1 MRNCSTSLICLDQT
15 NIDSDFCDIMNA
27 GGARRYCNY
36 NWAHAD
42 FMDGHFVPRL
52 GIAPEVIKHL
62 REFYG
67 DKIIIDSHM
76 MVDDPFTF
84 ADVVCPYSDYYMFHV
99 EAVTDPMRIIQKV
112 RKNWPNVKVG
122 LYFNLSTNI
131 LDYKYILPEI
141 DCIGLM
147 GISPGVLGTN
157 SYSYIVT
164 QKIRDYFDYKN
175 EIEKDSNIEIIPSE
189 IFIDG
194 SVNFETIHHYFKIGA
209 TTLVCGSSSIVKN
222 VYNNNDDNFQH
233 LVETNIDKIEKS
245 IQ

>member
-1 MRNCSTSLICLDQT
+1 MKACSTSLICLNQT
-15 NIDSDFCDIMNA
+15 TIDSDFCNIMNA
-27 GGARRYCNY
+27 GNGNNKCNF

-62 REFYG
+62 REYYG
-67 DKIIIDSHM
+67 DRIIIDSHM
-76 MVDDPFTF
+76 MVDDPFTY

-99 EAVTDPMRIIQKV
+99 EAVKDPMRTIQKV

-157 SYSYIVT
+157 SYQYIIM
-164 QKIRDYFDYKN
+164 QKIRNYFDYKN
-175 EIEKDSNIEIIPSE
+175 DLESERDFDTPDDIIPKE

-194 SVNFETIHHYFKIGA
+194 SVNFSTIPYYFKIGA
-209 TTLVCGSSSIVKN
+209 TTLVCGSSSIMNDLKN
-222 VYNNNDDNFQH
+222 STIEQN
-233 LVETNIDKIEKS
+233 IEKIVNS
-245 IQ
+245 IG

>member
-1 MRNCSTSLICLDQT
+1 MNRNCSTSLICLNQT
-15 NIDSDFCDIMNA
+15 LIDSEFCDIMNA
-27 GGARRYCNY
+27 GNGNNKCNF

-62 REFYG
+62 REYYG
-67 DKIIIDSHM
+67 NKIIIDSHM
-76 MVDDPFTF
+76 MVDDPFTY

-99 EAVTDPMRIIQKV
+99 EAVKDPMRTIQKV

-157 SYSYIVT
+157 SYSYIII
-164 QKIRDYFDYKN
+164 QKIRNYFDYKN
-175 EIEKDSNIEIIPSE
+175 ELEKDSKIHIIPNE

-194 SVNFETIHHYFKIGA
+194 SVNFETIPYYFKLGA
-209 TTLVCGSSSIVKN
+209 TTLVCGSSSIMKN
-222 VYNNNDDNFQH
+222 VKDSTTTIEQN
-233 LVETNIDKIEKS
+233 IEKIVNS
-245 IQ
+245 IN

>member
-1 MRNCSTSLICLDQT
+1 V
-15 NIDSDFCDIMNA
+15 NISNEFSEIFNA
-27 GGARRYCNY
+27 GLNSLKCNF

-52 GIAPEVIKHL
+52 GIAPELIKHL
-62 REFYG
+62 REKYD

-76 MVDDPFTF
+76 MVSDPYSY

-99 EAVTDPMRIIQKV
+99 EAVSDPMRTIQKV

-131 LDYKYILPEI
+131 IDYRFILPYI

-157 SYSYIVT
+157 SYFDIIKNKLIEYKHYSE
-164 QKIRDYFDYKN
+164 KIKKLPN
-175 EIEKDSNIEIIPSE
+175 E

-194 SVNFETIHHYFKIGA
+194 SVNFETIPEYFNLGA
-209 TTLVCGSSSIVKN
+209 TTLVCGSSSIMKN
-222 VYNNNDDNFQH
+222 INPFFEN
-233 LVETNIDKIEKS
+233 TNYKIEDNINKIIDS
-245 IQ
+245 ID

>member
-1 MRNCSTSLICLDQT
+1 MRNCSTSLICLNQT
-15 NIDSDFCDIMNA
+15 LIDSDFCNIINA
-27 GGARRYCNY
+27 GSDNNNKCNF

-62 REFYG
+62 RECYG
-67 DKIIIDSHM
+67 DSIIIDSHM
-76 MVDDPFTF
+76 MVDDPFIY

-99 EAVTDPMRIIQKV
+99 EAVKDPMRTIQKV

-157 SYSYIVT
+157 SYQYIVT
-164 QKIRDYFDYKN
+164 KKINDYFDYKN
-175 EIEKDSNIEIIPSE
+175 ELENCGKIHIIPNE

-194 SVNFETIHHYFKIGA
+194 SVNFETIPQYFKIGV
-209 TTLVCGSSSIVKN
+209 TTLVCGSSSIMKDLKN
-222 VYNNNDDNFQH
+222 SSIEQ
-233 LVETNIDKIEKS
+233 NINKILNS
-245 IQ
+245 LD

>member
-1 MRNCSTSLICLDQT
+1 MNRNCSTSLICLNQIT
-15 NIDSDFCDIMNA
+15 IDSEFCNIMNA
-27 GGARRYCNY
+27 GNGNNKCNF

-62 REFYG
+62 REYYG
-67 DKIIIDSHM
+67 NEIIIDSHM
-76 MVDDPFTF
+76 MVDDPFTY
-84 ADVVCPYSDYYMFHV
+84 ADVVCPYSNYYMFHV
-99 EAVTDPMRIIQKV
+99 EAVKDPMRTIQKV

-131 LDYKYILPEI
+131 LDYKYILSEI

-157 SYSYIVT
+157 SYPYIVA
-164 QKIRDYFDYKN
+164 QKIRSYFDYKN
-175 EIEKDSNIEIIPSE
+175 ELEKDNNKILPNE

-194 SVNFETIHHYFKIGA
+194 SVNFDTIPHYFKIGA
-209 TTLVCGSSSIVKN
+209 TTLVCGSSTIMKDLKNSSIEQN
-222 VYNNNDDNFQH
+222 M
-233 LVETNIDKIEKS
+233 EKIVNS
-245 IQ
+245 INL

>member
-1 MRNCSTSLICLDQT
+1 MKACSTSLICLNQT
-15 NIDSDFCDIMNA
+15 TIDSDFNHIMNI
-27 GGARRYCNY
+27 GNGNNKCDF

-62 REFYG
+62 REYYG

-99 EAVTDPMRIIQKV
+99 EAVKDPMRTIQKV

-175 EIEKDSNIEIIPSE
+175 EIEKDSNIELIPSE

-194 SVNFETIHHYFKIGA
+194 SVNFETIPHYFKIGA

-222 VYNNNDDNFQH
+222 VYNNDDNFRH
-233 LVETNIDKIEKS
+233 LIEMNIDKIEKS
-245 IQ
+245 I

>member
-1 MRNCSTSLICLDQT
+1 MKACSTSLICLNQT
-15 NIDSDFCDIMNA
+15 TIDSDFCNIMNA
-27 GGARRYCNY
+27 GNGNNKCNF

-62 REFYG
+62 REYYG
-67 DKIIIDSHM
+67 DSIIIDSHM
-76 MVDDPFTF
+76 MVDDPFTY

-99 EAVTDPMRIIQKV
+99 EAVKDPMRTIQKV
-112 RKNWPNVKVG
+112 RKNWPKVKVG

-157 SYSYIVT
+157 SYSYIII
-164 QKIRDYFDYKN
+164 QKIRNYFDYKN
-175 EIEKDSNIEIIPSE
+175 ELESERDFNTPDDIIPKE

-194 SVNFETIHHYFKIGA
+194 SVNFNTIPHYFKIGA
-209 TTLVCGSSSIVKN
+209 TTLVCGSSSIMNDLKN
-222 VYNNNDDNFQH
+222 STIEQN
-233 LVETNIDKIEKS
+233 IEK
-245 IQ
+245 IVNNIR

>member
-1 MRNCSTSLICLDQT
+1 MKACSTSLICLNQT
-15 NIDSDFCDIMNA
+15 SIDSDFCQIMNI
-27 GGARRYCNY
+27 GNGNNKCDF

-62 REFYG
+62 REHYG

-76 MVDDPFTF
+76 MVDDPFTY
-84 ADVVCPYSDYYMFHV
+84 ADVICPYSDYYMFHV
-99 EAVTDPMRIIQKV
+99 EAIKDPMRTIQKV
-112 RKNWPNVKVG
+112 RKNWPKVKVG

-131 LDYKYILPEI
+131 MDYKYILSEI

-157 SYSYIVT
+157 SYQYIVT

-175 EIEKDSNIEIIPSE
+175 ELEKDSKIHIIPNE

-194 SVNFETIHHYFKIGA
+194 SVNFDTIPHYFKIGA
-209 TTLVCGSSSIVKN
+209 TTLVCGTSSIMK
-222 VYNNNDDNFQH
+222 D
-233 LVETNIDKIEKS
+233 LKSSTIEKNIDKIVNNL
-245 IQ
+245 

>member
-1 MRNCSTSLICLDQT
+1 MKACSTSLICLNQT
-15 NIDSDFCDIMNA
+15 TIDSDFNHIMNV
-27 GGARRYCNY
+27 GNGNNKCDF

-62 REFYG
+62 REYYG

-99 EAVTDPMRIIQKV
+99 EAVKDPMRTIQKV

-157 SYSYIVT
+157 SYSYIVS

-175 EIEKDSNIEIIPSE
+175 EIEKDSNIELIPSE

-194 SVNFETIHHYFKIGA
+194 SVNFETIPHYFKIGA

-222 VYNNNDDNFQH
+222 VYNNDDNFRH
-233 LVETNIDKIEKS
+233 LIEMNIDKIEKS
-245 IQ
+245 I

>member
-1 MRNCSTSLICLDQT
+1 MKACSTSLICLNQT
-15 NIDSDFCDIMNA
+15 TIDSDFNHIMNV
-27 GGARRYCNY
+27 GNGNNKCDF

-62 REFYG
+62 REYYG

-84 ADVVCPYSDYYMFHV
+84 TDVVCPYSDYYMFHV
-99 EAVTDPMRIIQKV
+99 EAVKDPMRTIQKV

-175 EIEKDSNIEIIPSE
+175 EIEKDSNIELIPSE

-194 SVNFETIHHYFKIGA
+194 SVNFETIPHYFKIGA
-209 TTLVCGSSSIVKN
+209 TTLVCGSSSIMKGTKIFPADEN
-222 VYNNNDDNFQH
+222 QFMI
-233 LVETNIDKIEKS
+233 EENINRILNS
-245 IQ
+245 L